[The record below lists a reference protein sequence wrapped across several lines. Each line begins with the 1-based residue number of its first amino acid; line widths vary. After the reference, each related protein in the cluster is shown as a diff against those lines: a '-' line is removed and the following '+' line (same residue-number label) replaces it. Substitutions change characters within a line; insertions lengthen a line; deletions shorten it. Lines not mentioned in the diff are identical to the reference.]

1 MKHVALGSFSI
12 LITGCATIT
21 TGTTQSILV
30 DTNPPGAICRFNRD
44 KIDVAVVN
52 PTPGM
57 LNIDKSVHPMS
68 VYCTKEGYYPTTGVL
83 NSNYQPITLGNAL
96 VGGIVGIVIDA
107 ASGAQNIY
115 DASIQIKLEKIGTI
129 NIDKAVGDI
138 KYNSQI
144 KKDNS

>member
-1 MKHVALGSFSI
+1 MNHAALSAFS
-12 LITGCATIT
+12 LVLTGCATIT

-44 KIDVAVVN
+44 KIDIAVVN

-57 LNIDKSVHPMS
+57 LTIDKSASPMS
-68 VYCTKEGYYPTTGVL
+68 VYCVKEGYYPTTGVL

-115 DASIQIKLEKIGTI
+115 DASIQIKLEKIGTL

-138 KYNSQI
+138 KNNSQM
-144 KKDNS
+144 KRGSS